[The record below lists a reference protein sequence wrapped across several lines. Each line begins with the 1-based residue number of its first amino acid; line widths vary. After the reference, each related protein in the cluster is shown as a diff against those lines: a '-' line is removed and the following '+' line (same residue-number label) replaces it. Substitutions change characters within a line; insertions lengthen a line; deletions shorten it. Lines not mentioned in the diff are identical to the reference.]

1 MIINQGNLKALSV
14 AVRAAFNQGMKN
26 STSYWERV
34 ATRINSTTAENKY
47 AWLGQFPRFREWIGD
62 RQVKSLA
69 AHDFTIK
76 NRKFEATVSIPRDD
90 IDDDNYGVYMPVAEE
105 QGYAAKTHPDELV
118 FALLKDGF
126 NQICYDGQNFFDT
139 DHPVGVEG
147 AITSVSNMQSGSSD
161 PWFLLDT
168 SRPIKP
174 LLFQVRRDYDL
185 KTRFDESDEN
195 VWNREEFEWGSDARV
210 NAGFGL
216 WQLAFGSR
224 AVLDETNFNAAFA
237 SMGSLKSDEG
247 RPLGIMPKLLVV
259 GPSNRAAAMKVIEA
273 AQKAGGESN
282 TNYKAVEILVVPWLA

>member
-1 MIINQGNLKALSV
+1 MIINQVNLKNLSV
-14 AVRAAFNQGMKN
+14 AVRAGFNQGMN
-26 STSYWERV
+26 SGTTYWERI

-47 AWLGQFPRFREWIGD
+47 AWLGQFPTFREWIGD

-90 IDDDNYGVYMPVAEE
+90 IDDDNFGVYMPIAEQ
-105 QGYAAKTHPDELV
+105 QGYAAKTHPDQLI

-126 NQICYDGQNFFDT
+126 SQPCYDGQNFFDT

-147 AITSVSNMQSGSSD
+147 AITSVSNMQSGSGE

-185 KTRFDESDEN
+185 KTKFDASDEN
-195 VWNREEFEWGSDARV
+195 VWDRDEFVWGCDARV
-210 NAGFGL
+210 AAGFGL
-216 WQLAFGSR
+216 WQLAFGSK
-224 AVLDETNFNAAFA
+224 APLDEANFNAAWA
-237 SMGSLKSDEG
+237 AMGSLKSDEG
-247 RPLGIMPKLLVV
+247 RPLGIMPKLLLV
-259 GPSNRAAAMKVIEA
+259 SANNRAAAAKVIEA
-273 AQKAGGESN
+273 AQKTGGESN